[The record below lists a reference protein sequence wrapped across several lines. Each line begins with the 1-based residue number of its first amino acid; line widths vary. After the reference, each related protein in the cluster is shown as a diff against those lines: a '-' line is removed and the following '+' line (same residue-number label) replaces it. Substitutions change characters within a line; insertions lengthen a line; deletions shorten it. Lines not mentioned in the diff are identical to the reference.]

1 MYGSKALGDLYDLSL
16 VMAISGYKDYSVF
29 KSSWDQHIVPRSVPL
44 ILNRLS
50 TRQLLEMQL
59 LAYSMEIV
67 CAQMA
72 WETMFDLPPCRQ
84 LQDSKPLYCTSGVPF
99 HATERRGIGAV
110 DAESQ
115 RI

>member
-1 MYGSKALGDLYDLSL
+1 MYGGKALGDLYELSL
-16 VMAISGYKDYSVF
+16 VMLHMAISGYKDYSVF

-59 LAYSMEIV
+59 PAYSMEIV

-72 WETMFDLPPCRQ
+72 WETMFDLPPC
-84 LQDSKPLYCTSGVPF
+84 
-99 HATERRGIGAV
+99 
-110 DAESQ
+110 
-115 RI
+115 